1 MTAPDEPAVPGGRPP
16 WRTDR
21 GFERVVFFSD
31 AVVAI
36 AMTLLILPMVD
47 TVTTDKAVG
56 VGDLFRDHWG
66 EMFAFALSFV
76 VIAFYWTRHH
86 RLFETID
93 RYTGTIVWLNMG
105 WLASIVFLPLPTEV
119 LAQASTD
126 DSAAHAFYIGTLVV
140 SSALLN
146 ALAFTISSTPE
157 IRNEAPPVHVEATAT
172 VLLVVALVISVV
184 VPSVGMWPLMI
195 LFLTHPLHLA
205 VDRLR
210 RR

>member
-126 DSAAHAFYIGTLVV
+126 DSAAHTFYIGTLVV
-140 SSALLN
+140 SERVVERPRVHDLEHAGDPQRSA
-146 ALAFTISSTPE
+146 ARPRRGDGHGAPRGRASSSPWWC
-157 IRNEAPPVHVEATAT
+157 RPWAC
-172 VLLVVALVISVV
+172 
-184 VPSVGMWPLMI
+184 G
-195 LFLTHPLHLA
+195 
-205 VDRLR
+205 R
-210 RR
+210 